1 MRTVLASIREAT
13 LSTVTLV
20 PYRDTRRPHRRIPLD
35 RARVVRAALELLE
48 EEGLDG
54 ISMRAVAARLG
65 VKAASLYRHV
75 RDKEELLTLMS
86 DELAAEI
93 PYQLQ
98 STDWRAAMKELAHRY
113 RRALLQHRDAARLM
127 AATPPS
133 GPRRLKHVE
142 VVLQVLLSAGLGE
155 ADAARAAYHANNLVT
170 EFVSDEARMA
180 ATARAMGT
188 TRKKLMAMGQKMFR
202 SLPPSEFPALTR
214 LAGHLMEDDPEAL
227 FDYGLELLLDGLER
241 RRAKATTRPSPAAR
255 R

>member
-1 MRTVLASIREAT
+1 
-13 LSTVTLV
+13 VTLV
-20 PYRDTRRPHRRIPLD
+20 PYRDTRRPGRRTLD
-35 RARVVRAALELLE
+35 RAQIVRAALELLE

-54 ISMRAVAARLG
+54 ISMRPVAARLG

-86 DELAAEI
+86 DEVAGEI
-93 PYQLQ
+93 PSEVQ
-98 STDWRAAMKELAHRY
+98 SKDWRAAMKELAHRY
-113 RRALLQHRDAARLM
+113 RRVLLGRRDAARLM

-142 VVLQVLLSAGLGE
+142 VVLQVLLSAGLSE
-155 ADAARAAYHANNLVT
+155 TDAARAAYHANNLVT
-170 EFVSDEARMA
+170 EFISDEARMA

-188 TRKKLMAMGQKMFR
+188 TRKKLLAMGQKMFR
-202 SLPPSEFPALTR
+202 SLPPEEFPALTR

-227 FDYGLELLLDGLER
+227 FDYGLEVMLDGLER
-241 RRAKATTRPSPAAR
+241 RRSRTATTRPSRGAR